1 VNDNKG
7 HIQLQGFYV
16 TMEVIAEPM
25 EDNIVSRRLGSRS
38 DGFFSW
44 REFGW
49 GALASGF
56 GETLLHPVDTLKTR
70 IQSGGQ
76 TGFSLQVV
84 NLIPPPPPVF
94 RFLQLFFLSCRNC
107 IFCNSFAC
115 QVHSN
120 IPAFQHAWFG
130 VFIKQKSKP
139 PVSGCIQPLH
149 KVIHYRCMR
158 VSLVR

>member
-1 VNDNKG
+1 LFS
-7 HIQLQGFYV
+7 IGF
-16 TMEVIAEPM
+16 
-25 EDNIVSRRLGSRS
+25 S
-38 DGFFSW
+38 FFAGTAW

-76 TGFSLQVV
+76 TGLSLQVG

-94 RFLQLFFLSCRNC
+94 TFLHLFFISCRNC

-120 IPAFQHAWFG
+120 IPAFQHAWSG

-139 PVSGCIQPLH
+139 SSFWLYPALAQGYTLH
-149 KVIHYRCMR
+149 ISETQDAGFV
-158 VSLVR
+158 